1 MIHLSIAKNIITMGF
16 QCVNLSQFYLGAIS
30 PDATHIKTKNN
41 KNEKKNTFDTGR
53 KKTKRF

>member
-1 MIHLSIAKNIITMGF
+1 MPSPMIHLSIAKNIITMGF

-41 KNEKKNTFDTGR
+41 KNEKK
-53 KKTKRF
+53 KHI